1 MSSDNKTPAQRSYNM
16 SRIRSRNTSP
26 ERAVRNALWHS
37 KAPIKYVVTFTNLKF
52 RLVTPYRSLVIDQ

>member
-1 MSSDNKTPAQRSYNM
+1 M

>member
-1 MSSDNKTPAQRSYNM
+1 MNQIYFEAKG
-16 SRIRSRNTSP
+16 
-26 ERAVRNALWHS
+26 EALLES

>member
-1 MSSDNKTPAQRSYNM
+1 MVVNKLGSQTLEEVTVQTLR
-16 SRIRSRNTSP
+16 
-26 ERAVRNALWHS
+26 